1 MTVYALAALGMV
13 LIPSDRS
20 SSGLLP
26 FFVWSGIAL
35 FSGLVVVALKR
46 HRREMQRLI
55 QTGRRAVA
63 KVLHKREEILGLGF
77 GGGNVH
83 LYVTLRIAV
92 DGTESPD
99 FETEVDDAVYHRAV
113 VGAEM
118 NVLVDPLDLR
128 RWILAPKRLT
138 V

>member
-13 LIPSDRS
+13 YTHPD
-20 SSGLLP
+20 GLEPGLSL
-26 FFVWSGIAL
+26 FFVWSGVAL
-35 FSGLVVVALKR
+35 FSGFAILALKR
-46 HRREMQRLI
+46 NRREMQKLI
-55 QTGRRAVA
+55 QTGRPAVA
-63 KVLHKREEILGLGF
+63 KVLRKREEILGLGF

-92 DGTESPD
+92 DGIESPE

-118 NVLVDPLDLR
+118 NVLVDPNDLR
-128 RWILAPKRLT
+128 RWILAPT
-138 V
+138 PM